1 MGSRGEVRRGAR
13 DGAGLVVA
21 RGFWWVVRAK
31 NGLRTAGATYT
42 PAPGLWSPFSP
53 HGLDGSGG
61 FGRPA
66 GLDTRHGL
74 APRAR
79 RAAGGEGGRGRL
91 LVGGAGEK
99 WTEDCRCDVY
109 ARSGPV
115 ESIFSTR
122 ARRVRRIRRA
132 RRARHARRAGPAGP
146 LRDGWGGWSV
156 QDLAGQ
162 ALDLQ
167 ARAVVAQPG
176 RIALGPGGVRGE
188 GGQVEVGEDPR
199 AQELR
204 QGEGTVRGVPA
215 RSRAAARS

>member
-1 MGSRGEVRRGAR
+1 MTNRPGSWRLSAAGSVGIGTRSETFPAVHTTSSLRGSSACRSATRWRVVGAR
-13 DGAGLVVA
+13 LGCGWPGWGETRGPWWCGAG
-21 RGFWWVVRAK
+21 GRA
-31 NGLRTAGATYT
+31 
-42 PAPGLWSPFSP
+42 
-53 HGLDGSGG
+53 
-61 FGRPA
+61 
-66 GLDTRHGL
+66 
-74 APRAR
+74 
-79 RAAGGEGGRGRL
+79 RL

-156 QDLAGQ
+156 QDLPGQ

-215 RSRAAARS
+215 RSRAAAR